1 MARTTTKPRTHVQ
14 QAVID
19 LRAALGGITQ
29 QELAVRMGKA
39 VVTIARWETSRPP
52 SGPELFG
59 LCGFAL
65 AEGLPGIALD
75 FLTPRVTQ
83 TLDESIALLNSVI
96 LGHMS
101 HEMLQEILPRLER
114 LAVVAED
121 IRVLL
126 VADWSLR
133 KLQLLGHS

>member
-1 MARTTTKPRTHVQ
+1 MARPTTKPRTHVQ

-65 AEGLPGIALD
+65 AEGLPEIALD

-83 TLDESIALLNSVI
+83 TLDESIALLTDVI
-96 LGHMS
+96 LDHMS
-101 HEMLQEILPRLER
+101 HEMLREILPRLER
-114 LAVVAED
+114 LAVVAKD
-121 IRVLL
+121 IRPGRVLNS
-126 VADWSLR
+126 A
-133 KLQLLGHS
+133 